1 MEKNAL
7 EAIQLLKEWSTW
19 LVAIETA
26 SIAAIAAGA
35 KDLTLDASAWV
46 AVMTKFIATGAVVAF
61 GISIISAL
69 YLLLALP
76 GVSQRL
82 PQVQT
87 EDIFSMRTPAGFKL
101 KLSWYVRFERWGSVF
116 GFFCLAGLIL
126 IVVWTRHLG

>member
-35 KDLTLDASAWV
+35 KDLTLDAGACV
-46 AVMTKFIATGAVVAF
+46 AVMAKLIATGAVVAF

-87 EDIFSMRTPAGFKL
+87 EDIFSMRTPAGFML

>member
-35 KDLTLDASAWV
+35 KDLTLDAGACM
-46 AVMTKFIATGAVVAF
+46 AVMAKLIATGAVVAF

-82 PQVQT
+82 PEVQT
-87 EDIFSMRTPAGFKL
+87 EDIFSMPTPAGFKL